1 MLFTQYWV
9 HRNLLILWFLYICL
23 EKNRHIFTLLKRGV
37 GFYVITGFQGKS
49 SLYIYHCLRKHCY
62 QVNFSFTN
70 AIMTIYLLSTN
81 NGCSGLSMINY
92 TLKSRNDF
100 IGMSFLMNVFWFSVR
115 KVEYVSDHFF
125 CDQEFDNLWKK
136 MLRNNFWFIV
146 K

>member
-1 MLFTQYWV
+1 MVSVYMLGKKQTYI
-9 HRNLLILWFLYICL
+9 HTIKTRGRILRYHWISR
-23 EKNRHIFTLLKRGV
+23 EI
-37 GFYVITGFQGKS
+37 ITI
-49 SLYIYHCLRKHCY
+49 YIYHCLRKHCY

-81 NGCSGLSMINY
+81 NRCSGLSMINY

-125 CDQEFDNLWKK
+125 CDQEFDNL
-136 MLRNNFWFIV
+136 
-146 K
+146 